1 MEDGEVGSQEEQEE
15 HIEEEKEADVKLKED
30 VKEEIDDGDG
40 DLEETDIEVRS
51 SSPPAVW
58 AKKAV

>member
-1 MEDGEVGSQEEQEE
+1 MGSQEEQQEY
-15 HIEEEKEADVKLKED
+15 IEEEKEEEVKPKED
-30 VKEEIDDGDG
+30 VKEEIDDRDG

-58 AKKAV
+58 SKKAV